1 MTTNK
6 VSSES
11 PFYFQLI
18 HVNNIWNIKTVF
30 MQNGHR
36 LQWYGIFPLFLI
48 QYLAQLGLL
57 LLISILTLFSATALP
72 CTLLPS
78 SLLSLL
84 FPTTTVWSCFHLLF
98 CLLILLYIYVCSH
111 HSIPAASLYILISC
125 LFSMYISHYF
135 PMPSHF

>member
-30 MQNGHR
+30 MQNGYR

-57 LLISILTLFSATALP
+57 LRMDFLLCPILRPNILGHILFK
-72 CTLLPS
+72 
-78 SLLSLL
+78 
-84 FPTTTVWSCFHLLF
+84 
-98 CLLILLYIYVCSH
+98 
-111 HSIPAASLYILISC
+111 
-125 LFSMYISHYF
+125 
-135 PMPSHF
+135 

>member
-30 MQNGHR
+30 MQNGYR

-57 LLISILTLFSATALP
+57 VHVLANSEDPDEMQHNAAFHQGLHCLPMYLFRGLP
-72 CTLLPS
+72 YTNC
-78 SLLSLL
+78 
-84 FPTTTVWSCFHLLF
+84 
-98 CLLILLYIYVCSH
+98 
-111 HSIPAASLYILISC
+111 
-125 LFSMYISHYF
+125 
-135 PMPSHF
+135 

>member
-30 MQNGHR
+30 MQNGYR

-57 LLISILTLFSATALP
+57 NIDGLQNDCSFKTKLEQKSMVHRRKYPLFDL
-72 CTLLPS
+72 
-78 SLLSLL
+78 
-84 FPTTTVWSCFHLLF
+84 
-98 CLLILLYIYVCSH
+98 
-111 HSIPAASLYILISC
+111 
-125 LFSMYISHYF
+125 
-135 PMPSHF
+135 

>member
-30 MQNGHR
+30 MQNGYR

-57 LLISILTLFSATALP
+57 VCFFVFRIVPKSVWICDSI
-72 CTLLPS
+72 
-78 SLLSLL
+78 
-84 FPTTTVWSCFHLLF
+84 
-98 CLLILLYIYVCSH
+98 Y
-111 HSIPAASLYILISC
+111 
-125 LFSMYISHYF
+125 
-135 PMPSHF
+135 

>member
-30 MQNGHR
+30 MQYGYR

-57 LLISILTLFSATALP
+57 IKYFSKENFTCP
-72 CTLLPS
+72 KTLLKMINLGNKRYNRTNNQQRS
-78 SLLSLL
+78 G
-84 FPTTTVWSCFHLLF
+84 
-98 CLLILLYIYVCSH
+98 
-111 HSIPAASLYILISC
+111 
-125 LFSMYISHYF
+125 
-135 PMPSHF
+135 

>member
-6 VSSES
+6 VPSES

-30 MQNGHR
+30 MQNGYR

-57 LLISILTLFSATALP
+57 IVVICLDHLDA
-72 CTLLPS
+72 
-78 SLLSLL
+78 
-84 FPTTTVWSCFHLLF
+84 SCRFE
-98 CLLILLYIYVCSH
+98 
-111 HSIPAASLYILISC
+111 HSDWMMVVGPRSGV
-125 LFSMYISHYF
+125 MH
-135 PMPSHF
+135 

>member
-11 PFYFQLI
+11 SFYFQLI

-30 MQNGHR
+30 MQYGYR

-57 LLISILTLFSATALP
+57 IY
-72 CTLLPS
+72 
-78 SLLSLL
+78 SL
-84 FPTTTVWSCFHLLF
+84 
-98 CLLILLYIYVCSH
+98 
-111 HSIPAASLYILISC
+111 
-125 LFSMYISHYF
+125 
-135 PMPSHF
+135 SHFVSFQADACHAYHIMNKHGIPDEQIVMMMYDDIANNRE

>member
-11 PFYFQLI
+11 SFYFQLI

-30 MQNGHR
+30 MQYGYR

-57 LLISILTLFSATALP
+57 LEYMMRLDLDW
-72 CTLLPS
+72 S
-78 SLLSLL
+78 SG
-84 FPTTTVWSCFHLLF
+84 
-98 CLLILLYIYVCSH
+98 
-111 HSIPAASLYILISC
+111 
-125 LFSMYISHYF
+125 
-135 PMPSHF
+135 

>member
-18 HVNNIWNIKTVF
+18 HVNTIWNIKTVF
-30 MQNGHR
+30 MQNGYR

-57 LLISILTLFSATALP
+57 LVRNDLERPQKETDRWQ
-72 CTLLPS
+72 PS
-78 SLLSLL
+78 SLAVIRQN
-84 FPTTTVWSCFHLLF
+84 T
-98 CLLILLYIYVCSH
+98 
-111 HSIPAASLYILISC
+111 HSILIER
-125 LFSMYISHYF
+125 LIKHMNKYNLNE
-135 PMPSHF
+135 

>member
-11 PFYFQLI
+11 SFYFQLI

-30 MQNGHR
+30 MQYGYR

-57 LLISILTLFSATALP
+57 VLRKLHTKLLIRPKLE
-72 CTLLPS
+72 
-78 SLLSLL
+78 
-84 FPTTTVWSCFHLLF
+84 
-98 CLLILLYIYVCSH
+98 Y
-111 HSIPAASLYILISC
+111 AAPIS
-125 LFSMYISHYF
+125 
-135 PMPSHF
+135 

>member
-30 MQNGHR
+30 MQNGYR

-57 LLISILTLFSATALP
+57 LSGKLGQGGEHTYIRKTL
-72 CTLLPS
+72 
-78 SLLSLL
+78 
-84 FPTTTVWSCFHLLF
+84 
-98 CLLILLYIYVCSH
+98 
-111 HSIPAASLYILISC
+111 
-125 LFSMYISHYF
+125 
-135 PMPSHF
+135 

>member
-30 MQNGHR
+30 MQNGYR

-57 LLISILTLFSATALP
+57 ILQELSIRNQKFRTPRTTMTESQ
-72 CTLLPS
+72 
-78 SLLSLL
+78 SLCVDL
-84 FPTTTVWSCFHLLF
+84 
-98 CLLILLYIYVCSH
+98 
-111 HSIPAASLYILISC
+111 ASRETQKQS
-125 LFSMYISHYF
+125 FRR
-135 PMPSHF
+135 

>member
-11 PFYFQLI
+11 SFYFQLI

-30 MQNGHR
+30 MQYGYR

-57 LLISILTLFSATALP
+57 IKTTILQSGLFFVIYLMSSFAYTTPLP
-72 CTLLPS
+72 PPRPKTP
-78 SLLSLL
+78 
-84 FPTTTVWSCFHLLF
+84 FTYVMY
-98 CLLILLYIYVCSH
+98 LYSDI
-111 HSIPAASLYILISC
+111 
-125 LFSMYISHYF
+125 
-135 PMPSHF
+135 

>member
-30 MQNGHR
+30 MQNGYR
-36 LQWYGIFPLFLI
+36 LQWYGIFPQFLI

-57 LLISILTLFSATALP
+57 LHACHFVHFIFDFVHIESNNEPSPAFRKVLFFSFLFIEDLT
-72 CTLLPS
+72 
-78 SLLSLL
+78 
-84 FPTTTVWSCFHLLF
+84 
-98 CLLILLYIYVCSH
+98 
-111 HSIPAASLYILISC
+111 
-125 LFSMYISHYF
+125 
-135 PMPSHF
+135 

>member
-30 MQNGHR
+30 MQNGYR

-57 LLISILTLFSATALP
+57 LI
-72 CTLLPS
+72 
-78 SLLSLL
+78 SLLCYKSSINSSIQLTSIAYFINL
-84 FPTTTVWSCFHLLF
+84 VRIFPCF
-98 CLLILLYIYVCSH
+98 
-111 HSIPAASLYILISC
+111 
-125 LFSMYISHYF
+125 
-135 PMPSHF
+135 

>member
-18 HVNNIWNIKTVF
+18 RVNNIWNIKTVF
-30 MQNGHR
+30 MQNGYI

-57 LLISILTLFSATALP
+57 ILP
-72 CTLLPS
+72 
-78 SLLSLL
+78 
-84 FPTTTVWSCFHLLF
+84 VRR
-98 CLLILLYIYVCSH
+98 
-111 HSIPAASLYILISC
+111 
-125 LFSMYISHYF
+125 
-135 PMPSHF
+135 

>member
-11 PFYFQLI
+11 SFYFQLI

-30 MQNGHR
+30 MQYGYR

-57 LLISILTLFSATALP
+57 LIGANTQPYSQFYREANFVI
-72 CTLLPS
+72 
-78 SLLSLL
+78 
-84 FPTTTVWSCFHLLF
+84 TV
-98 CLLILLYIYVCSH
+98 
-111 HSIPAASLYILISC
+111 
-125 LFSMYISHYF
+125 
-135 PMPSHF
+135 